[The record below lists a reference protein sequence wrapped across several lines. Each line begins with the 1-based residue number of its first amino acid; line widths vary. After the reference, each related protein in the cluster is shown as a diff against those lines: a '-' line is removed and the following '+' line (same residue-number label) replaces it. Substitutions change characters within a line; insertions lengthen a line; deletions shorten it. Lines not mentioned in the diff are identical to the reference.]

1 MIGRRQFITLLGSAA
16 AAWPLAALGQQLER
30 MRRIGILMA
39 YPESDAAYQGYVAAF
54 QEELQKLGWQE
65 GRNVRF
71 DYRWATSDLELIKR
85 SAKELIALQPDLILS
100 SSTPSTVAA
109 ARNADHS

>member
-1 MIGRRQFITLLGSAA
+1 MQFDRSRRRDFITLLGGTVI
-16 AAWPLAALGQQLER
+16 AWPLVAVAQQSER

-39 YPESDAAYQGYVAAF
+39 YPESDAAYQGYVRAF

-85 SAKELIALQPDLILS
+85 FAKELIALQPDLILS
-100 SSTPSTVAA
+100 SSTPTTASLL
-109 ARNADHS
+109 